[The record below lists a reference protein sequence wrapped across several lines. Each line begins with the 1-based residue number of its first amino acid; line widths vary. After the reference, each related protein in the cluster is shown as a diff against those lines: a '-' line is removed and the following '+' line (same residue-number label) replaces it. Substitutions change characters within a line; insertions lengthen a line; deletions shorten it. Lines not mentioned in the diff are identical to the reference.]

1 MNESGILV
9 ACIMPFSAPRPPAH
23 PLCLCPACRAAL
35 GQLPLVAVLF
45 RSVPVVHHLLG
56 PMDAQPRV
64 RRQVQ
69 RQAKRKQP
77 VGERALKL
85 ACLVAAVFLLQ
96 LSPSSWAPPG
106 QPGSR
111 RLRKCTCTAARLQRR
126 PGSHPWVTPA
136 ASCTCLPACLPPLA
150 LQPAAQARLLGPRRW
165 RIFRIMRS
173 RRQIVTWR

>member
-9 ACIMPFSAPRPPAH
+9 ACIMPISAPRPPAH

-85 ACLVAAVFLLQ
+85 VCLVAAVFLLQ

-136 ASCTCLPACLPPLA
+136 ASCPCLPACPPWPCNLWRR
-150 LQPAAQARLLGPRRW
+150 PGFSARGGGGSSGSGEAGD
-165 RIFRIMRS
+165 RS
-173 RRQIVTWR
+173 